1 MIRVLVVDDDFM
13 VARLH
18 SSVVAK
24 QPGFELVAVVNNG
37 TAALAAAQSHRP
49 DLILLD
55 VYLPDITGLEV
66 LGRLRAQGHPV
77 DVIVIS
83 AARDVESLRTAM
95 RGGVFQYL
103 VKPFAIGDLRDR
115 LEEYAAH
122 RRRVGSIDEV
132 GQAEADQLFRGSAA
146 RAAPLPKGISATTV
160 ALVTT
165 ALRAAG
171 DEGLSA
177 TECGEQA
184 GLSRSSARRYL
195 EHLVEVG
202 EAEVRHRYGSAG
214 RPERRYR
221 ATQPT
226 PQP

>member
-18 SSVVAK
+18 SSVVAQ
-24 QPGFELVAVVNNG
+24 QPGFELVAVANSG
-37 TAALAAAQSHRP
+37 AQALAAAAAHRP

-55 VYLPDITGLEV
+55 VYLPDLTGLEV
-66 LGRLRAQGHPV
+66 LGRLRAGRHPA
-77 DVIVIS
+77 DVIIIS
-83 AARDVESLRTAM
+83 AARDVDSLKEAM

-103 VKPFAIGDLRDR
+103 VKPFAVGDLRQR

-122 RRRVGSIDEV
+122 RGRVATLENV

-160 ALVTT
+160 TVVTD

-171 DEGLSA
+171 DVGLSSS
-177 TECGEQA
+177 ECGESA

-195 EHLVEVG
+195 EHLVDSG

-221 ATQPT
+221 LTDVT
-226 PQP
+226 P